1 MNFPSLKRKKRFWS
15 NKSYD
20 FLRVLLD
27 NAPTL
32 VDANSDYS
40 SSLFTLLEH
49 YDNFLSLN
57 MITLFQ
63 LFLELWIGIFIKITL
78 RLKWYAI
85 IVDLQTVKSQPQNVI
100 YIASFIYTLT
110 VTFILMQTTRSLKNT
125 TILNILKECIKVTAA
140 SFIGLYISIKICKS
154 ALLIHTLLT
163 GYIK

>member
-20 FLRVLLD
+20 FVRVLLD

-85 IVDLQTVKSQPQNVI
+85 LKTMNLNLLMQSTTLKFTQKASLYPVEISSFGNFSELISCQCKTQTFPVDLCR
-100 YIASFIYTLT
+100 TL
-110 VTFILMQTTRSLKNT
+110 R
-125 TILNILKECIKVTAA
+125 
-140 SFIGLYISIKICKS
+140 
-154 ALLIHTLLT
+154 
-163 GYIK
+163 